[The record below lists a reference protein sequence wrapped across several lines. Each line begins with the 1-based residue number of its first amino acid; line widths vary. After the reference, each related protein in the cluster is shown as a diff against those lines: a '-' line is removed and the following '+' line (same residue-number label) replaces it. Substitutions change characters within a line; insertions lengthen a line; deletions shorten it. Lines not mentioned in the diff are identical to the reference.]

1 MEEAFK
7 NELMDAGVDYNTTL
21 ERFMGKEDLYEKF
34 LFKFIDDRNFIQFE
48 ENILNKD
55 VQAAYKSAHILK
67 GLSGNLG
74 FDKMFEI
81 IVPIV
86 EELRAGSLDN
96 AEKSLADLKEIYN
109 LLCGIIIKYRS
120 DGCKMPL

>member
-7 NELMDAGVDYNTTL
+7 NELIAAGVDYKTTI

-34 LFKFIDDRNFIQFE
+34 LFKFIDDRNFAQFE

-55 VQAAYKSAHILK
+55 VQAAFKSAHILK

-74 FDKMFEI
+74 FTKMFEI

-86 EELRAGSLDN
+86 EELREGSLDN
-96 AEKSLADLKEIYN
+96 AEESLADLKEIYN

-120 DGCKMPL
+120 DVCK